1 MSREYELIPHGVGR
15 YRLFLV
21 DLLYRTPHIHRDFE
35 ISLVLSGEIYVN
47 FVSETLRL
55 SKDDLFLANPFDIH
69 ELQADKPVCILSL
82 QVSPSFFEAAFPE
95 IDQEVFTEHFINKE
109 HSEPVRRR
117 LCSLARKYLR
127 KEPFYELDCASDIM
141 SLSHMLLKTV
151 PYRKY
156 TEKELLLTRQKSDRL
171 RNILDYV
178 DKNYHQKILLSDL
191 AEQEHLSL
199 YYLSHLF
206 SDSMGMSFQE
216 YLSHVRC
223 EQARRLFLSSD
234 CSLLDV
240 SLRCG
245 FSDPKYFN
253 RDFTRQY
260 GCSPKEYRKKSRI
273 SIPYPKQTLSLTTQD
288 ILSESESLGIL
299 EQYFPS

>member
-1 MSREYELIPHGVGR
+1 M
-15 YRLFLV
+15 
-21 DLLYRTPHIHRDFE
+21 
-35 ISLVLSGEIYVN
+35 
-47 FVSETLRL
+47 
-55 SKDDLFLANPFDIH
+55 
-69 ELQADKPVCILSL
+69 
-82 QVSPSFFEAAFPE
+82 
-95 IDQEVFTEHFINKE
+95 
-109 HSEPVRRR
+109 
-117 LCSLARKYLR
+117 
-127 KEPFYELDCASDIM
+127 DCASDIM